1 MSNLAIF
8 KKDSFKEFLTKI
20 SHLDTDV
27 PNDLQFSVFIFK
39 SHPTAGGYNFT
50 CGFLNYK
57 IGFDGHNYV
66 YDFSSDINLESDLEL
81 EYMINGIIT
90 VIPRSKKYLSEDIAP
105 DFGAE
110 FRDAYENKFS
120 IEPNIFQSSLKFK
133 E

>member
-1 MSNLAIF
+1 MSNLPIF

-39 SHPTAGGYNFT
+39 SHSTAGGYNFT

-57 IGFDGHNYV
+57 TSFDGHNYV
-66 YDFSSDINLESDLEL
+66 YDFSSDINLGSDLEL
-81 EYMINGIIT
+81 KYMIISIIM
-90 VIPRSKKYLSEDIAP
+90 VIPRSKKYLLEDIAP
-105 DFGAE
+105 NFGTE
-110 FRDAYENKFS
+110 FRDVHENKFS